1 MRCGIPAVPAIIQ
14 RLRGELMGY
23 TAKAIHYAGSAVR
36 HPRIEK
42 CKRALST
49 AAQALS
55 AAFRP
60 RNLKS
65 AFRTVTFNTKE
76 YVCFFIAILLVQTG
90 FWTLSL
96 TTDAD
101 LASRRAQ
108 IRDSY
113 DYHFEIVNLDNEQM
127 TTMNNDFK
135 IELDTADARFDT
147 ITMRQET
154 DGTYTFRIR
163 AADGLDPSHAY
174 NHTVNM
180 LNKRGIKGWSINT
193 SPLYEYDTTYR
204 TPLLA
209 SFWGIAAG
217 WLLLGLV
224 TVVVLYLIR
233 LDHFRFTY
241 GIYMTCGADYP
252 MLYGT
257 AAGEMTAI
265 SVLTFIPAGLLGFGL
280 AALLYL
286 PRGVPLAFS
295 VRTALCVPLLSL
307 AVVLLSVGIPMR
319 RLSKQPP
326 VQLLAAGDNTGSV
339 TSPRRSFRFFGASY
353 PSKYELATMWR
364 MRKYYIRLLVSAV
377 LFAAMFV
384 SGLYIAGMTR
394 DMTEQPAYEYT
405 VTFDAGYAWDD
416 DGKYLGMNLSPEEL
430 EIIRTDGDYFLPALN
445 EIDGVDYVG
454 WKAAQTGGWYNS
466 HLLLKPGQSG
476 AGAKGMTVVSNE
488 RKSDGYTTAIR
499 DYEYT
504 AVDKA
509 WLDTLVENGLCTV
522 EGDPYEVLT
531 NPNAVIMS
539 EDVYNK
545 TAFSFRV
552 GDKVTAARWLKFKG
566 VVDPNLVMHPQELL
580 REQIAKSVF
589 EYHEFTVCAVLHG
602 LPAEANITFGV
613 GYDVYEM
620 LTGEPAVRNTFMVYM
635 DRDASDET
643 VRAADGDIRRA
654 VTEMGDWRV
663 DRTGN
668 FFRSRIK
675 AERNGPGLAVTLG
688 SLLLIISP
696 LVWLFSQVMF
706 YRRRRGEFD
715 LLHALGSPDGTLPKL
730 FRQTGG
736 ILSGLAF
743 LTTVLLACLCN
754 WLVFTVV
761 TVLLPKMHLTEAVS
775 YDYALSL
782 PALAACVA
790 VSVICGFLS
799 CEIPYRLI
807 RKGKYTQRRDY

>member
-1 MRCGIPAVPAIIQ
+1 
-14 RLRGELMGY
+14 MGY
-23 TAKAIHYAGSAVR
+23 TAKTTHYAGSASR
-36 HPRIEK
+36 HPRIAK
-42 CKRALST
+42 IKRAIST

-60 RNLKS
+60 KNLRS
-65 AFRTVTFNTKE
+65 AFRTVTFGRKE
-76 YVCFFIAILLVQTG
+76 YACFFVALLLVQTG

-108 IRDSY
+108 IADDY
-113 DYHFEIVNLDNEQM
+113 NYHFEVVGLDNGQM
-127 TTMNNDFK
+127 TTMNNAFK
-135 IELDTADARFDT
+135 IELDTADDRFDT
-147 ITMRQET
+147 ITMRQEA
-154 DGTYTFRIR
+154 DGSYTFRIK
-163 AADGLDPSHAY
+163 ALDGLDPSHAY

-180 LNKRGIKGWSINT
+180 LNKNGIKGWSINT
-193 SPLYEYDTTYR
+193 SPLYEYESTYR

-209 SFWGIAAG
+209 AFWGIAAG

-224 TVVVLYLIR
+224 TVIVLYLIR

-257 AAGEMTAI
+257 AAGEMTAV
-265 SVLTFIPAGLLGFGL
+265 SALTFIPAGLLGWGL
-280 AALLYL
+280 TALLYA
-286 PRGVPLAFS
+286 PRGVPLSFT
-295 VRTALCVPLLSL
+295 VRTGVCVPLLCL

-319 RLSKQPP
+319 KLSRQPP
-326 VQLLAAGDNTGSV
+326 VQLLAAGDNAGQV
-339 TSPRRSFRFFGASY
+339 TSPRRSFKLFSAAF

-364 MRKYYIRLLVSAV
+364 MRKYYIRLLISAV

-394 DMTEQPAYEYT
+394 DMTAQPAYEYT
-405 VTFDAGYAWDD
+405 VTFAGGYGWDE
-416 DGKYLGMNLSPEEL
+416 DGEYLGLDLSDEEL
-430 EIIRTDGDYFLPALN
+430 EIIRTDADYFLPALN
-445 EIDGVDYVG
+445 EIEGVDYVG

-466 HLLLKPGQSG
+466 HLLLMPGQSG
-476 AGAKGMTVVSNE
+476 GGAKGMTVVSNE

-509 WLDTLVENGLCTV
+509 WLDMLLENDLCTV
-522 EGDPYEVLT
+522 EGDPYKVLT
-531 NPNAVIMS
+531 DPHAVIMS

-545 TAFSFRV
+545 TAFNFRV
-552 GDKVTAARWLKFKG
+552 GDRVTVAKWLKFKG
-566 VVDPNLVMHPQELL
+566 VIDPNLVMHPQELL
-580 REQIAKSVF
+580 RQQIAKSEF
-589 EYHEFTVCAVLHG
+589 KYHEFTVCAVLHG

-613 GYDVYEM
+613 SYDTYEE
-620 LTGEPAVRNTFMVYM
+620 LTGDPALRNTFMVYM
-635 DRDASDET
+635 ENGASDET
-643 VRAADGDIRRA
+643 VRAADGDIRRTVA
-654 VTEMGDWRV
+654 EMGDWRV
-663 DRTGN
+663 SRTGN

-675 AERNGPGLAVTLG
+675 AERNGAGLAITLG
-688 SLLLIISP
+688 TLLLIVSP
-696 LVWLFSQVMF
+696 LVWLFSQIMF

-715 LLHALGSPDGTLPKL
+715 LLHALGAPDGTLPKL

-743 LTTVLLACLCN
+743 LVTILLSCLCN
-754 WLVFTVV
+754 WAVYTVV
-761 TVLLPKMHLTEAVS
+761 TVLLPKLHLTEAVS
-775 YDYALSL
+775 YDYRLSL

-790 VSVICGFLS
+790 VSVICGFMS

-807 RKGKYTQRRDY
+807 RRQSYTQRRDY